1 MQLAAEEQFALSQ
14 QPSGV
19 VVITDKQRAERQK
32 GIFSSDVPRI
42 MSGDSVRV
50 ALEKMGEVE
59 PENLDDVPEIQLGN
73 LIEPRILD
81 AYEKANGTVL
91 TRSPDTMRHA
101 IHPWL
106 GAHLDALG
114 QGELV
119 EAKSVGWYN
128 RNQWGEPGTDQVP
141 DRILWQVQEQLAVAQ
156 LPLAK
161 VPVCFLS
168 EAALVAFATGNPLPI
183 EVYVI
188 PADRDIEAYI
198 VERCG
203 KVWKHIEER
212 TLPEPESPTDARLL
226 YRKDNGQAI
235 EADEG
240 IAGVHLALMDI
251 RAQIKRDEA
260 LEDEMIAE
268 IQSFMREASEL
279 RFQRRTLATWKM
291 TKDSAGYT
299 VGPKPGYRKFLPKA

>member
-1 MQLAAEEQFALSQ
+1 MINE
-14 QPSGV
+14 
-19 VVITDKQRAERQK
+19 KQKAERQK
-32 GIFSSDVPRI
+32 GIFSSDVARI
-42 MSGDSVRV
+42 MSGDGVRV

-59 PENLDDVPEIQLGN
+59 PENLDDVPEVQLGN
-73 LIEPRILD
+73 LIEPKILD
-81 AYEKANGTVL
+81 AYEKANDVVL
-91 TRSPDTMRHA
+91 TRSLDTMRHPV
-101 IHPWL
+101 HPWL
-106 GAHLDALG
+106 GAHLDAIG
-114 QGELV
+114 QGVIV

-128 RNQWGEPGTDQVP
+128 RNQWGEPGTDQIP
-141 DRILWQVQEQLAVAQ
+141 DRVLWQVQEQLAVAR
-156 LPLAK
+156 LPIAN

-212 TLPEPESPTDARLL
+212 TLPEPETPTDARLL

-240 IAGVHLALMDI
+240 IAGVHLALMEL
-251 RAQIKRDEA
+251 RGQIKRDEM
-260 LEDEMIAE
+260 LEAEMIAE
-268 IQSFMREASEL
+268 IQAFMREASEL

>member
-1 MQLAAEEQFALSQ
+1 MINEQQ
-14 QPSGV
+14 
-19 VVITDKQRAERQK
+19 KRARNT
-32 GIFSSDVPRI
+32 GIFSSDTARI
-42 MSGDSVRV
+42 MNGDGVRLV
-50 ALEKMGEVE
+50 LEKMGEIE
-59 PENLDDVPEIQLGN
+59 PENLDDVPEVKLGN
-73 LIEPRILD
+73 LIEPHILD
-81 AYEKANGTVL
+81 VFEKQEGVAL
-91 TRSPDTMRHA
+91 TRSPDTMRHQA
-101 IHPWL
+101 HAWM
-106 GAHLDALG
+106 GAHLDATATG
-114 QGELV
+114 MVV

-128 RNQWGEPGTDQVP
+128 RREWGDPGSDQIP
-141 DRILWQVQEQLAVAQ
+141 DKFLWQIQHQLAVAQ

-212 TLPEPESPTDARLL
+212 TLPEPETPTDARLL

-240 IAGVHLALMDI
+240 IAGVHLALI
-251 RAQIKRDEA
+251 ELKAQIKRDEN
-260 LEDEMIAE
+260 LEAEMIAE
-268 IQSFMREASEL
+268 IQAFMREASEL

-299 VGPKPGYRKFLPKA
+299 VGPNPGYRKFLPKA